1 MFRLLHYHH
10 ISNLKGEEKREEKG
24 KRMQREKGEGK
35 EGEGV
40 VEKGE
45 GRGRGGTPT
54 IMVNGQR
61 VGSTTQSIIAA
72 VESYRLD
79 Q

>member
-10 ISNLKGEEKREEKG
+10 ISNLKGEEKREERPRREEKG

-45 GRGRGGTPT
+45 GRGSTSN
-54 IMVNGQR
+54 IMK
-61 VGSTTQSIIAA
+61 
-72 VESYRLD
+72 
-79 Q
+79 